1 MARTLVKSESRP
13 ARAAHRKKALPPGF
27 VDSGTIILQG
37 DENESLITM
46 PPVAPDPSLLL
57 KYATQSAAV
66 QRLEDLLGVSHH
78 PSISDS
84 RKRKRPVKETLIVTL
99 RLPYGTIDKNASYN
113 PTRKGFM
120 DLPIE
125 LREKVY
131 KDVFTKELQ
140 TRISGRTQYTYPH
153 SAALLRT
160 NKAIYHEGRKYLY
173 SGNRFLFVPST
184 LITVKPYD
192 QGWKEL
198 SYSHARQFLEDIGP
212 ENTGML
218 KDIGLWFE
226 DRSPSG
232 NPELTLDEL
241 RFESNE
247 DVIWILEYLA
257 KNGLRIEKLKLGF
270 AGRRRMIPRCTD
282 VNVVEFLLALSR
294 VKTDKLLF
302 GDPSIF
308 EDHRTYAWYN
318 CTPIVPNKRY

>member
-1 MARTLVKSESRP
+1 MAGTLVKSESRP
-13 ARAAHRKKALPPGF
+13 TRAAHRKRALPPGF

-37 DENESLITM
+37 DENESHIAI
-46 PPVAPDPSLLL
+46 PPRTPDPSLLL

-66 QRLEDLLGVSHH
+66 QRLEDLLGVSHS
-78 PSISDS
+78 PSVSDS
-84 RKRKRPVKETLIVTL
+84 RKRKRPIKETLIVTL
-99 RLPYGTIDKNASYN
+99 RLPFGTIDKNASYN

-131 KDVFTKELQ
+131 KNVFTKELQ
-140 TRISGRTQYTYPH
+140 IRISGRTQYTYPR
-153 SAALLRT
+153 SSALLRV
-160 NKAIYHEGRKYLY
+160 NKTIYHESRKYLY

-192 QGWKEL
+192 LGWKEL
-198 SYSHARQFLEDIGP
+198 AYSHARHFLENIGP

-232 NPELTLDEL
+232 NSGLVLDEL
-241 RFESNE
+241 RFESDE
-247 DVIWILEYLA
+247 DLIWILEYLA
-257 KNGLRIEKLKLGF
+257 KYGLRIEKLKLGF
-270 AGRRRMIPRCTD
+270 AGRRRMIPRCT
-282 VNVVEFLLALSR
+282 NPYVVEFLLALSR

-302 GDPSIF
+302 GDPAIF
-308 EDHRTYAWYN
+308 EEHRPYAWYYS
-318 CTPIVPNKRY
+318 TPIGSNRIY